1 MIKRLLQIIVPVAF
15 VAVGLLVY
23 WYLIHTAPEPRQR
36 PSFVTTPEVVARKL
50 KPEPYTITLESQ
62 GTVRARTTSNLI
74 PEVRGRIT
82 NISPNFR
89 EGAFFEEG
97 DVLLEID
104 DSDYQTELIVAEAN
118 QAQAELREY
127 EELARYEQAKLDWER
142 LNPGQEANPLTL
154 REPQLKQ
161 ARASTASA
169 KARVTTAKRN
179 LERTKI
185 KAPFAGRILS
195 KNVDIGQYISPGNQ
209 LARLYAVDFAEVRLP
224 LTATQY
230 SFLNLPSVYR
240 GENPTFREGPIVT
253 LKSSVGGDTHE
264 WIGRIVR
271 TDGSVDVSSR
281 QIYVVAQVRDPY
293 GGSVEGR
300 PPLKV
305 GSFVQAE
312 IAGKTLQGVYVIPR
326 VLLREN
332 EYVLL
337 VDSDNYLTR
346 KSVQLAWETD
356 EVIIVESGLAPGDK
370 LCLTEVPYALEGWP
384 VNVIDEEGVT
394 IVAEEPKEDEPTRA
408 RPPRQPAGGGSG
420 RIGDLIDGLIAAAG
434 DGIPEELKAKLLA
447 VKESGDFSKMRP
459 AMSEL
464 REWAEANGVELP
476 TGGRGGRGGGGGGG
490 ARGF

>member
-1 MIKRLLQIIVPVAF
+1 
-15 VAVGLLVY
+15 
-23 WYLIHTAPEPRQR
+23 
-36 PSFVTTPEVVARKL
+36 
-50 KPEPYTITLESQ
+50 
-62 GTVRARTTSNLI
+62 
-74 PEVRGRIT
+74 
-82 NISPNFR
+82 
-89 EGAFFEEG
+89 
-97 DVLLEID
+97 
-104 DSDYQTELIVAEAN
+104 
-118 QAQAELREY
+118 
-127 EELARYEQAKLDWER
+127 
-142 LNPGQEANPLTL
+142 
-154 REPQLKQ
+154 
-161 ARASTASA
+161 
-169 KARVTTAKRN
+169 
-179 LERTKI
+179 
-185 KAPFAGRILS
+185 
-195 KNVDIGQYISPGNQ
+195 
-209 LARLYAVDFAEVRLP
+209 
-224 LTATQY
+224 
-230 SFLNLPSVYR
+230 
-240 GENPTFREGPIVT
+240 
-253 LKSSVGGDTHE
+253 
-264 WIGRIVR
+264 
-271 TDGSVDVSSR
+271 
-281 QIYVVAQVRDPY
+281 
-293 GGSVEGR
+293 
-300 PPLKV
+300 V

-384 VNVIDEEGVT
+384 VNVMDEEGVA
-394 IVAEEPKEDEPTRA
+394 IVAEEPKEDEPARA

-476 TGGRGGRGGGGGGG
+476 SGGRGGRGGGGG